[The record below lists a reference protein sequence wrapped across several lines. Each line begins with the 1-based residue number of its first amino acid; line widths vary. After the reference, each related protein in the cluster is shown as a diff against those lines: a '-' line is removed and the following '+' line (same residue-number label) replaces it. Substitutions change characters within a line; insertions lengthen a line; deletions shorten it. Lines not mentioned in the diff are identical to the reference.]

1 MHANE
6 ERYAAYR
13 ELERLKDEMRAR
25 AADEDIRQRELFN
38 AIVRNP
44 LPMAYDSKF
53 SESINNAI
61 IRAQAPEAGRTL
73 PSDSKYVPVA
83 YGANPLE
90 IRTMRPDE
98 RHELM
103 KHQLLLDELFP
114 PRLAL
119 RAKESTLERAGDS
132 VDVAAIDVKN
142 EKLMRRLKKVERE
155 REAGRTKPLD
165 DFIQQ
170 MLHDPPRRRQTPR
183 SPGELSHTSSVPKL
197 QPLYRPLLSR
207 KSHQSLK
214 SQSSLN
220 G

>member
-1 MHANE
+1 LHANE

-44 LPMAYDSKF
+44 MPLAYDSKF
-53 SESINNAI
+53 SDSIQSAI
-61 IRAQAPEAGRTL
+61 TRAQAPEAGRTL
-73 PSDSKYVPVA
+73 PSDSKYLPVA
-83 YGANPLE
+83 HGANAFD
-90 IRTMRPDE
+90 IRAIRPDE

-103 KHQLLLDELFP
+103 KHQLQLHDLFP

-119 RAKESTLERAGDS
+119 RAKESSLERADDS
-132 VDVAAIDVKN
+132 VNVAAIDVKN
-142 EKLMRRLKKVERE
+142 EKLMRRLGKVERE

-165 DFIQQ
+165 DFIQE
-170 MLHDPPRRRQTPR
+170 MLHPRSTPR
-183 SPGELSHTSSVPKL
+183 SPAALSEVSSVPKL

-207 KSHQSLK
+207 KSRHSAK
-214 SQSSLN
+214 SQYSLN